1 MIAFARKQR
10 SRASTRSA
18 WQAGFLE
25 MLPAI
30 HAQLRFAFRDLRPEE
45 RAEAMA
51 DATANAAVV
60 YARLHQLG
68 KVDVAYPSALARF
81 AVAQYRSGRR
91 VGASLNVND
100 VTSCHAQRRHSLR
113 VERLDRQD
121 AEAGWR
127 EILVEDRGCTPAELA
142 ASRID
147 FAAWLRRLPLKRRRI
162 AKTLAL
168 GETTQRAAQRFRLS
182 PGRIS
187 QLRRE
192 LNADWL
198 DFHREPVC
206 SEPLHR
212 T

>member
-1 MIAFARKQR
+1 
-10 SRASTRSA
+10 
-18 WQAGFLE
+18 
-25 MLPAI
+25 MLPTI
-30 HAQLRFAFRDLRPEE
+30 LAQLRFAFRDLRSEE
-45 RAEAMA
+45 RAEALA
-51 DATANAAVV
+51 DATANAALV
-60 YARLHQLG
+60 YARLFQLG
-68 KVDVAYPSALARF
+68 KVDVAYPSASARF
-81 AVAQYRSGRR
+81 AAAQYRSGRR

-100 VTSCHAQRRHSLR
+100 VTSCHAQRRHRLR

-121 AEAGWR
+121 AEAGWK

-168 GETTQRAAQRFRLS
+168 GETTQRTAQRFRLS

-198 DFHREPVC
+198 TFHG
-206 SEPLHR
+206 EPLDCKPVHGA
-212 T
+212 